1 MPHSGSCAIHGLLA
15 DSLPINVP
23 AFTPG
28 GPVRSAS
35 VRIGAKDVVTRFV
48 MGRASRM
55 EPMRYDTLTKKIQ
68 VLSDDAVRIRS
79 QGTRMLISGA
89 STHLGWLW

>member
-1 MPHSGSCAIHGLLA
+1 
-15 DSLPINVP
+15 
-23 AFTPG
+23 
-28 GPVRSAS
+28 
-35 VRIGAKDVVTRFV
+35 VTRFV